1 MKESANMT
9 QTVREFGANCGLVC
23 FHEVCLHAY

>member
-1 MKESANMT
+1 MKESAYMT
-9 QTVREFGANCGLVC
+9 QTAWEFGANSGLVC